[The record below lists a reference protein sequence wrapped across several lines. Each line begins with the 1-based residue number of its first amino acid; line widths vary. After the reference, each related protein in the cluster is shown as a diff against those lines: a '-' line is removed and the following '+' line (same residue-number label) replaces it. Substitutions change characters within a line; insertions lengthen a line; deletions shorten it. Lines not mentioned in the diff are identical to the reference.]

1 MFRMGGGSLCVVLLV
16 VGGVSADPRSDIA
29 ALKNQVK
36 GLKKEQE
43 FTIKSVQARYRA
55 IKTRDRLTEAELRFE
70 RAEIKRQEEVALALT
85 SSAAERQQIR
95 ANYDALR
102 NYLTVG
108 IKLDQAEIRLLSEQE
123 KALIQYIKTLYGA
136 RINQL
141 EQRIHYLERLK
152 PPRKK

>member
-1 MFRMGGGSLCVVLLV
+1 VALLV

-43 FTIKSVQARYRA
+43 VTVKWVQAQYRA
-55 IKTRDRLTEAELRFE
+55 IKRRDRLTEAELKVF
-70 RAEIKRQEEVALALT
+70 RAEVKRQEAAALALT
-85 SSAAERQQIR
+85 ASATARQPMR
-95 ANYDALR
+95 ANEDALR
-102 NYLTVG
+102 SSLTVG
-108 IKLDQAEIRLLSEQE
+108 IKLDQAEIQRLSDQE
-123 KALIQYIKTLYGA
+123 GALIRQIKAVYGA

-141 EQRIHYLERLK
+141 EQQIRYLERVK